1 MIEYENNDPFP
12 LSAAPIPKRRFMP
25 SKHERIKINKILQA
39 IKLGRIDPK
48 KYLEEPEEEENE
60 DDKLYDIWEGT
71 QEQDEIA
78 KKLPPAISASKMKP
92 PGHNES
98 YNPPDEYLMSE
109 V

>member
-1 MIEYENNDPFP
+1 
-12 LSAAPIPKRRFMP
+12 MP

-48 KYLEEPEEEENE
+48 KYLEDDDKKEEEELE
-60 DDKLYDIWEGT
+60 HLYDIWEGT
-71 QEQDEIA
+71 KEQDEIMR
-78 KKLPPAISASKMKP
+78 KLPPAISASKVKLP
-92 PGHNES
+92 SHNES